1 MPFSGKYSASRPLSD
16 GYQCPLP
23 RFLHAR
29 SAPVPVHQNIL
40 IQTGF
45 LHSRV
50 RHVPA
55 HCSTDRIC
63 IRVFMTDYYGL
74 MLVVLC
80 HIGFLLSAVPPA
92 HYLSIR
98 HIFPNLL
105 LSNPYFTY
113 GQRKQVRRPADSLLP
128 FYIITDFS
136 LLCKTKS
143 CTEYCATTVL
153 FCSVQSAHKNIM
165 YTRVFIIYLH
175 GVLY

>member
-1 MPFSGKYSASRPLSD
+1 MSGTSRHIVLSCQDPLQIRIAD
-16 GYQCPLP
+16 C
-23 RFLHAR
+23 R
-29 SAPVPVHQNIL
+29 
-40 IQTGF
+40 
-45 LHSRV
+45 
-50 RHVPA
+50 
-55 HCSTDRIC
+55 TDRIC

-98 HIFPNLL
+98 HIFPNLSL
-105 LSNPYFTY
+105 YNPYFSY
-113 GQRKQVRRPADSLLP
+113 GQRKQVHRPADSLLP

-143 CTEYCATTVL
+143 CTEYRATTVL

-175 GVLY
+175 VVHTLFIFFSYTKFIENQQCELIVWSNCT